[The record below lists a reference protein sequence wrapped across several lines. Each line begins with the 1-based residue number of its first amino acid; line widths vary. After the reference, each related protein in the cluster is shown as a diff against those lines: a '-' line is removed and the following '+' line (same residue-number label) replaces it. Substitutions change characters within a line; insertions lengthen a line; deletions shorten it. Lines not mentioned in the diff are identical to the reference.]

1 LRLPLF
7 SLKVKKSREERQ
19 NIMMIHAKTVMFFFA
34 KRLQTIFRISKKR
47 VSKNF

>member
-1 LRLPLF
+1 VKRDKILWWFTQKRLC
-7 SLKVKKSREERQ
+7 
-19 NIMMIHAKTVMFFFA
+19 FFA